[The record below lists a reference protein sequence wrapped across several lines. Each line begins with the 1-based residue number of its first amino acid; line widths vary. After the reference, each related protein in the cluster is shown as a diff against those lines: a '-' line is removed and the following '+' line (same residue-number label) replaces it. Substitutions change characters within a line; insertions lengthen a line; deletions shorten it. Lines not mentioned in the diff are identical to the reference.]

1 MKRILIVGHG
11 RAGKDVALEYLAS
24 ITGLRNAGTT
34 SLYLAKYVATDL
46 GVTPEVAYATRHAD
60 RDVWYRV
67 GRQIRENNPG
77 VLLREA
83 LLHGEMTGGLRD
95 AEECVVAR
103 DIVDLIV
110 WVENNRVAPDP
121 TVMFGPEV
129 ADVVIENHGTMD
141 EYRLRLRRLAAF
153 AGLVRSGE

>member
-11 RAGKDVALEYLAS
+11 RAGKDVALDYLAS

-34 SLYLAKYVATDL
+34 SLYLAKYVAKEL
-46 GVTPEVAYATRHAD
+46 GVSTEEAYATRHAD
-60 RDVWYRV
+60 RDIWYRV

-77 VLLREA
+77 ILLREA
-83 LLHGEMTGGLRD
+83 LANGEMTGGLRD

-110 WVENNRVAPDP
+110 WIENDRVAADP

-129 ADVVIENHGTMD
+129 ADVIVENHGTMD
-141 EYRLRLRRLAAF
+141 EYRLRLRRLAMF
-153 AGLVRSGE
+153 AGLVRT